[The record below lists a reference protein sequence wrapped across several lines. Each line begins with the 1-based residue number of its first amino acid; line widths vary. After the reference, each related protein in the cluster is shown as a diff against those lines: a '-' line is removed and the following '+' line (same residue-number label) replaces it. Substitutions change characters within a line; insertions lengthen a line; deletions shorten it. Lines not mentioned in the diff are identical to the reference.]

1 MPILREVMHLA
12 DKNRPV
18 MEVRAFASEV
28 RASPLEDGS
37 AGLRFEGYAA
47 LFNSWS
53 QDLGGF
59 REQIAPGAFAKSLP
73 ADDIRALMNHDPN
86 YVLGRNRSG
95 TLVLAEDDRGLHFDV
110 RAPDT
115 QWARDLAESVKRG
128 DINQCSFGFLA
139 IRDDWRTADGLD
151 ERTLQEVR
159 LFDVSIVTYPAYPET
174 NAGIRTCAEVL
185 AEHRAA
191 VPTVAPVRIRLMR
204 AQLDLKKKEMEI
216 HE

>member
-1 MPILREVMHLA
+1 MRLA
-12 DKNRPV
+12 GKNRPV

-28 RASPLEDGS
+28 RASPLDDGS
-37 AGLRFEGYAA
+37 GALRFEGYAA

-59 REQIAPGAFAKSLP
+59 REQIAPGAFTKSLT
-73 ADDIRALMNHDPN
+73 ADDVRALMNHDPN

-95 TLVLAEDDRGLHFDV
+95 TLVLTEDERGLRFELT
-110 RAPDT
+110 APDT

-128 DINQCSFGFLA
+128 DIDQCSFGFQTV
-139 IRDDWRTADGLD
+139 RDDWRTADGID
-151 ERTLQEVR
+151 ERTLLEVR

-174 NAGIRTCAEVL
+174 SANVRSCADVL

-191 VPTVAPVRIRLMR
+191 APAGSPARIRLMR
-204 AQLDLKKKEMEI
+204 MNLDLKKKEMGI

>member
-1 MPILREVMHLA
+1 MHLA

-128 DINQCSFGFLA
+128 DIDQCSFGFQA
-139 IRDDWRTADGLD
+139 VRDDWRTADGID
-151 ERTLQEVR
+151 ERTLMEVR

-174 NAGIRTCAEVL
+174 SANVRSCADVL
-185 AEHRAA
+185 AEHREAA
-191 VPTVAPVRIRLMR
+191 PAGSPARVKVMR
-204 AQLDLKKKEMEI
+204 EQINLKMKEMGI